1 MVVSLI
7 WSQPR
12 RRTRQPRGVHV
23 TWAIFEREAR
33 QYEGWY
39 ASRRG
44 QRVDQAERHLLERLL
59 FHFPTARSV
68 FEEEI
73 CHYFW

>member
-1 MVVSLI
+1 M
-7 WSQPR
+7 
-12 RRTRQPRGVHV
+12 
-23 TWAIFEREAR
+23 TWAIFEREAG

-44 QRVDQAERHLLERLL
+44 QRVDQAERHLLEWLL
-59 FHFPTARSV
+59 SHFPTVHSV
-68 FEEEI
+68 LEEEL

>member
-1 MVVSLI
+1 
-7 WSQPR
+7 
-12 RRTRQPRGVHV
+12 V

-59 FHFPTARSV
+59 SYFPTARSV